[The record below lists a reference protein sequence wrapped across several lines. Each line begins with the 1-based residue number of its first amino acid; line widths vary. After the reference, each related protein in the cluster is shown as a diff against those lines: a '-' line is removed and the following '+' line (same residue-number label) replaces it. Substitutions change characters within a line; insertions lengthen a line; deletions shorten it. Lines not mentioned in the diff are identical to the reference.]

1 MSYTFIVD
9 RIPLNTPNSRRPGT
23 KMTAET
29 ITIHNTA
36 NPTSTA
42 RNERGW
48 LTNPSNTRTASYHY
62 VVDSEHVIE
71 CIPQTEV
78 AYHAGHSVGNRTSI
92 GVEICESGDYAKTL
106 ENATKFVAVLL
117 DARGWGV
124 ERLRRHFDW
133 SGKNCPRKMNNDGV
147 WSGWHAFKT
156 AVQIELERLKG
167 SYKMNPDDAN
177 TIIQTWIGP
186 AWNFSQSEEDKR
198 ELNRLA
204 NELRKASDQPTV

>member
-42 RNERGW
+42 KNERGW
-48 LTNPSNTRTASYHY
+48 LTNPSNTRMASYHY
-62 VVDSEHVIE
+62 VIDSQHVIE

-106 ENATKFVAVLL
+106 ENAAKFVAVLL

-133 SGKNCPRKMNNDGV
+133 SGKNCPRKMNNGGG
-147 WSGWHAFKT
+147 WSGWLTFKNM
-156 AVQIELERLKG
+156 VQAQLDELRR
-167 SYKMNPDDAN
+167 YKMDPKDAN
-177 TIIQTWIGP
+177 TIIQTWLGP
-186 AWNFSQSEEDKR
+186 AWNFSKSETDKK

-204 NELRKASDQPTV
+204 NELTKSAGLPTQ